1 MPPLKTRE
9 WWSTTYDVQSL
20 RPPRRHSGR
29 RIGRHARD
37 AGHETL
43 IALQNVAI
51 PVRFVAAGAV
61 HSEDGGDQACSGS
74 ARRSIPSD
82 CGRVPNQCEAVCP
95 ALPMCASIPRS
106 HATVQA
112 SPSTH
117 FVSFA
122 QSQCR
127 VRRGSTDKGRARTI
141 RGLVRSRGSKEVGPR
156 VVHLHHLVSNEFF
169 LTLPRRAGHHPRWRR
184 RPQPQVFPCP
194 GLEADAGSLRR
205 IEGVTRHQHCKHEV
219 WPDRRG
225 RGGPQGQLT
234 GCDPYPCRRGESYV
248 KEILI
253 ASQPVS
259 LRVRRDSL
267 RSP

>member
-127 VRRGSTDKGRARTI
+127 VRRGSTDKGR
-141 RGLVRSRGSKEVGPR
+141 V
-156 VVHLHHLVSNEFF
+156 
-169 LTLPRRAGHHPRWRR
+169 PRRAGHHPRWRR

-225 RGGPQGQLT
+225 RGGPKG
-234 GCDPYPCRRGESYV
+234 R
-248 KEILI
+248 
-253 ASQPVS
+253 
-259 LRVRRDSL
+259 
-267 RSP
+267 